1 MSKDLTMKEE
11 TVRVKG
17 CKKKQV
23 WFSIT
28 SVIFY
33 FEDSSARDYRKPYWT
48 VVARDRMRLQDKIS
62 SVLSKEHREMI
73 RKRNGIE

>member
-1 MSKDLTMKEE
+1 MSKDLTKKEE
-11 TVRVKG
+11 PERVKG
-17 CKKKQV
+17 EKNKKV

-28 SVIFY
+28 SVIYY

-62 SVLSKEHREMI
+62 SILTKEHREMI
-73 RKRNGIE
+73 RTRNGIE